1 MSIKPIALALLAA
14 LALPATVRAQQT
26 ETFYRLELG
35 GGLGMNLGVNDLKR
49 QVGLSASGIAR
60 FPLNH
65 RMAVKTLVGYG
76 TVKGSTTGLKA
87 FLPADPNA
95 TGDERLQ
102 YSVSAG
108 VVDVNALYELHF
120 LPYGYERGY
129 QGYKRLVPYLQLGL
143 GVVYAT
149 ESKAVTAAVPL
160 GVGLKYKAAPRLN
173 LGLDFLMHFT
183 MSDKIDG
190 LDAPLGISSSM
201 FRNKDHYA
209 TLQFTLTYDLRPKC
223 PTCNRDLR

>member
-76 TVKGSTTGLKA
+76 TVKGSTTGQKA
-87 FLPADPNA
+87 FLPANPNA

-129 QGYKRLVPYLQLGL
+129 QGYKRLVPYLQLGV
-143 GVVYAT
+143 GVV
-149 ESKAVTAAVPL
+149 
-160 GVGLKYKAAPRLN
+160 
-173 LGLDFLMHFT
+173 
-183 MSDKIDG
+183 
-190 LDAPLGISSSM
+190 
-201 FRNKDHYA
+201 
-209 TLQFTLTYDLRPKC
+209 
-223 PTCNRDLR
+223 